1 MSGSSGR
8 RRSANHEFFTAEDQA
23 LDKISKEAEARLAA
37 RRAARAE
44 AREIR
49 TREIERQQKEE
60 EKKQSASQ
68 EADPRSPLEYRRGS
82 DDSIST
88 TTDDLDMPKEAKDFT
103 RELKSKLRE
112 MEEKYKKAMMTNAQL
127 DNEKH
132 ALVYKVELLK
142 DQLEEQEETLTELQR
157 QYKDKSRDLEN
168 QKRSNSE
175 LNTEFSSVK
184 EQLELRDRLVKESGF
199 ALITSEEGEF
209 SIEKCSMLNGT
220 ITSTTGSLLISNSTA
235 DILDKI
241 EGSLDEKIQK
251 LAEEISSLKKELR
264 TTQDELDE
272 EKSKSRHKSR
282 EVLEANGPEMQLY
295 EIQREASKQIH
306 EYKLKLQK
314 ADQDITNLDGTVNRL
329 EAQVKRYKTEADEYE
344 KMEDELKTER
354 RKLQREL
361 RESINRVEELTNS
374 NRHLQNRLDRK
385 IAARTALVN
394 P

>member
-1 MSGSSGR
+1 MSGASGR
-8 RRSANHEFFTAEDQA
+8 RRSATQQFSAEDQA
-23 LDKISKEAEARLAA
+23 LNQISKEAEARLAA

-49 TREIERQQKEE
+49 TREIERQQREE
-60 EKKQSASQ
+60 EERQRAEKDAESTRATV
-68 EADPRSPLEYRRGS
+68 ENRRGS
-82 DDSIST
+82 DDSTS
-88 TTDDLDMPKEAKDFT
+88 TTDDLDLSKDAKDFT

-132 ALVYKVELLK
+132 SLVYKVELLK

-157 QYKDKSRDLEN
+157 QYKDKTRELEN
-168 QKRSNSE
+168 QKRLYSD
-175 LNTEFSSVK
+175 LNTECSMVK
-184 EQLELRDRLVKESGF
+184 HQLELRDKLVKESGF
-199 ALITSEEGEF
+199 ALVSNQEGEL
-209 SIEKCSMLNGT
+209 SIERCPMLNGT
-220 ITSTTGSLLISNSTA
+220 VTATTGSLLISSETA

-241 EGSLDEKIQK
+241 EGSLDEKIKK

-272 EKSKSRHKSR
+272 EKTKSRHKSR
-282 EVLEANGPEMQLY
+282 DVLEVNGPEMQLY

-314 ADQDITNLDGTVNRL
+314 AEQDITNLDGTVNRL
-329 EAQVKRYKTEADEYE
+329 ESQLKRYKTDSEEYE

-361 RESINRVEELTNS
+361 RECQNKVEELTNS

-385 IAARTALVN
+385 VAARSALVN
-394 P
+394 Q